1 MKAIPNPQWVLNL
14 RENIGARTERDVGA
28 DCAWE
33 SQRREGRPPPYVPT
47 CAQPISADSLRL
59 MINVDEG

>member
-1 MKAIPNPQWVLNL
+1 MWVPTVPGKA
-14 RENIGARTERDVGA
+14 GGG
-28 DCAWE
+28 
-33 SQRREGRPPPYVPT
+33 REGRPPPYVPT

>member
-1 MKAIPNPQWVLNL
+1 MLNL
-14 RENIGARTERDVGA
+14 RENIRARTERDVGA

-33 SQRREGRPPPYVPT
+33 SRRREGRPYVPT